1 MPFNIRGICPPNCTD
16 DASPIYQ
23 ATIALAN
30 AERHSTFAAFFR
42 PTALTVQGRCTMQ
55 RSL

>member
-16 DASPIYQ
+16 GAGPMHH

-30 AERHSTFAAFFR
+30 AKRHSTFAAFVR
-42 PTALTVQGRCTMQ
+42 PTAPMVQGRFTTQ
-55 RSL
+55 